1 MNDKMFRRW
10 INHEYPSG
18 VAYGKE
24 LPEAA
29 HMKMTPYLNI
39 LNRMLEPFRHINNA
53 VDFVSLLAPISL
65 TEITSDGDRMDE
77 SLAPI
82 PIRIHCF
89 SFKDLEERTAELEL
103 GLSKETGDLVN
114 ARVQTFF
121 ADTNKRNNYWEGYI
135 EPFFPLEFQRVNYPE
150 YPGIPIREYRINGLA
165 VGVNLEAE
173 LPFISTHVTLEGPPL

>member
-1 MNDKMFRRW
+1 M
-10 INHEYPSG
+10 E
-18 VAYGKE
+18 
-24 LPEAA
+24 
-29 HMKMTPYLNI
+29 MTPYLQL
-39 LNRMLEPFRHINNA
+39 LNRLLQSFRHINNA
-53 VDFVSLLAPISL
+53 IDFVSLLAPISL
-65 TEITSDGDRMDE
+65 TEITSEEDRMDE
-77 SLAPI
+77 SLASI

-121 ADTNKRNNYWEGYI
+121 ADTKERDNYWEAYI
-135 EPFFPLEFQRVNYPE
+135 EPFFPLEFQRVDYPE